1 MHDSYGISRPDV
13 GSACERSSLPMTTPT
28 LPATEVMIVADCW
41 NAEAD
46 AEAVIFRAIEAAAS
60 HVDADTGDA
69 ELAIML
75 TDDAGI
81 QTLNKNWRGI
91 DKPTNVL
98 SFPAVQPPSG
108 VEPDDTDTPRM
119 LGDIAIA
126 YQTTRREA
134 DEEDKTFEN
143 HLSHLAVHGFLH
155 LVGYDHEKD
164 GEAEAME
171 ALEREILAQLGIAD
185 PYADQ
190 DRVN

>member
-1 MHDSYGISRPDV
+1 M
-13 GSACERSSLPMTTPT
+13 
-28 LPATEVMIVADCW
+28 PAAEIMIVADCW
-41 NAEAD
+41 NAEAE

-81 QTLNKNWRGI
+81 QTLNRNWRGL
-91 DKPTNVL
+91 DKATNVL

-108 VEPDDTDTPRM
+108 HEPDDVDAPRM

-134 DEEDKTFEN
+134 DEEEKTFEN
-143 HLSHLAVHGFLH
+143 HLSHLAIHGFLH

-164 GEAEAME
+164 GEAETME
-171 ALEREILAQLGIAD
+171 ALEREILATLGIAD

>member
-1 MHDSYGISRPDV
+1 
-13 GSACERSSLPMTTPT
+13 MTTPT

-46 AEAVIFRAIEAAAS
+46 AEAVIFRAIEAAAA
-60 HVDADTGDA
+60 HVDAETGDA

-81 QTLNKNWRGI
+81 RTLNQNWRGI

-108 VEPDDTDTPRM
+108 HEPDDTDTPRM

-126 YQTTRREA
+126 YQTTQREA
-134 DEEDKTFEN
+134 GEEDKTFEH
-143 HLSHLAVHGFLH
+143 HLSHLAIHGFLH

-164 GEAEAME
+164 GEAETME
-171 ALEREILAQLGIAD
+171 ALEREILATLGIAD

>member
-1 MHDSYGISRPDV
+1 M
-13 GSACERSSLPMTTPT
+13 
-28 LPATEVMIVADCW
+28 PAAEIMIVADCW
-41 NAEAD
+41 NAEAE

-164 GEAEAME
+164 GEAESME
-171 ALEREILAQLGIAD
+171 ALEREILATLGISD

-190 DRVN
+190 DRVT

>member
-1 MHDSYGISRPDV
+1 
-13 GSACERSSLPMTTPT
+13 MTTPT

-41 NAEAD
+41 NAEAE
-46 AEAVIFRAIEAAAS
+46 AEAVIFRAIEAAAA

-108 VEPDDTDTPRM
+108 HEPDDTDTPRM

-126 YQTTRREA
+126 YETTRREA
-134 DEEDKTFEN
+134 GEEDKTFEN

-164 GEAEAME
+164 GEAESME
-171 ALEREILAQLGIAD
+171 ALEREILATLGIAD

-190 DRVN
+190 DRVT

>member
-1 MHDSYGISRPDV
+1 
-13 GSACERSSLPMTTPT
+13 MTTFS
-28 LPATEVMIVADCW
+28 LPATEVLVVADCW
-41 NAEAD
+41 HEEPD
-46 AEAVIFRAIEAAAS
+46 AEAVIVRAIEAAAAMA
-60 HVDADTGDA
+60 DADTGDA
-69 ELAIML
+69 ELAVML

-81 QTLNKNWRGI
+81 RTLNLNWRQI

-98 SFPAVQPPSG
+98 SFPALQPPAG
-108 VEPDDTDTPRM
+108 HEPDDAPRM

-134 DEEDKTFEN
+134 DEEHKPFSH

-171 ALEREILAQLGIAD
+171 SLERDILAGLGIPD

-190 DRVN
+190 DRVP

>member
-1 MHDSYGISRPDV
+1 MPTY
-13 GSACERSSLPMTTPT
+13 SS
-28 LPATEVMIVADCW
+28 PATEVLVVADCW
-41 NAEAD
+41 SVEAD
-46 AEAVIFRAIEAAAS
+46 ADAVIHRAIEAAA
-60 HVDADTGDA
+60 AMIDTDTADA

-81 QTLNKNWRGI
+81 RTLNQNWRGI

-98 SFPAVQPPSG
+98 SFPALQPPEG
-108 VEPDDTDTPRM
+108 ADEPDDMPRM

-126 YQTTRREA
+126 YETMRREA
-134 DEEDKTFEN
+134 DEQEKSFSN

-164 GEAEAME
+164 DEAEEME
-171 ALEREILAQLGIAD
+171 ALEREILATLGIPD

-190 DRVN
+190 DRVT